1 MCMYKRMAR
10 KSNRRESKHMGK
22 ASGNQQASI
31 QDKIRKIVMSTTGQ
45 TAIQG
50 CNQHKD
56 RISSCAGTMEG
67 TCS

>member
-1 MCMYKRMAR
+1 
-10 KSNRRESKHMGK
+10 MGK